1 MATKQFTKHA
11 MREFNK
17 NPNVLKCTPSKII
30 FTDEFIDKV
39 MDAVK
44 AGEDPYQVFTDN
56 GLSLRILGKTRVAG
70 AIGLW
75 KSKYGLEGLPR
86 RKTKTVEKKVKET
99 TAERRARE
107 EQEAIAYCDELISD
121 PSKLGLA
128 SDSDINTI
136 RFEAIKKTY
145 ESEKKVI
152 VKNLCTHYGYSYQEY
167 YNYWNKQNPSTDTF
181 VNILNPH
188 RKNK

>member
-17 NPNVLKCTPSKII
+17 NPNVLKCTPSKIV
-30 FTDEFIDKV
+30 FTDEFVDKV

-56 GLSLRILGKTRVAG
+56 GLSLRILGRTRVAG

-86 RKTKTVEKKVKET
+86 RKAKPVEKKAKET
-99 TAERRARE
+99 NAERRARE
-107 EQEAIAYCDELISD
+107 EEAAIAYCDELIAD
-121 PSKLGLA
+121 PAKLDLPA
-128 SDSDINTI
+128 DADIDTI
-136 RFEAIKKTY
+136 RFGAIKKTY
-145 ESEKKVI
+145 ESEHKVI
-152 VKNLCTHYGYSYQEY
+152 VKNLCAHYGYVYQDY
-167 YNYWNKQNPSTDTF
+167 YTYWNKQNPREETF